1 MQTALLILD
10 DVDMLVAGEGGR
22 ASPAVLATL
31 RALLRTPASSPS
43 RFAAKGTE
51 GAAAASVSAG
61 RSEGGGP
68 GARTML
74 VLATTSCP
82 THACGGELADLF
94 DDTLLV
100 PLVEQP
106 ADAAA
111 VLGVVPGIVGGVV
124 GQAADEVL
132 RRGPLGVKTLIRLG
146 ERSVAT
152 AALGKAVGGGG
163 GAGVGAGD
171 GDGDGGARQLASLTE
186 YLEDRGAAEQQR
198 EESCVV

>member
-1 MQTALLILD
+1 MVQALLILD

-31 RALLRTPASSPS
+31 RALLRTPASGPS
-43 RFAAKGTE
+43 RFGAKGTE
-51 GAAAASVSAG
+51 GAAAASASAPG
-61 RSEGGGP
+61 AKSEGSP
-68 GARTML
+68 STRTML

-82 THACGGELADLF
+82 AHACGGELADLF

-111 VLGVVPGIVGGVV
+111 VLGVVPGIDGGVV
-124 GQAADEVL
+124 GQAAEAVL

-152 AALGKAVGGGG
+152 AALGKAVGGGA
-163 GAGVGAGD
+163 GAGEDA
-171 GDGDGGARQLASLTE
+171 ARQLASLTE